1 MTPRRF
7 AAFVKT
13 SWRAASRRSRCHTI
27 LPTTGNDPTKMRID
41 GEHDDFHDHSA
52 RPPGDAHADAG
63 HEERVAGS
71 RPGGAFSRKVFI
83 DLTSLG
89 RASVKNS
96 GDPRSIKFQ
105 PTQPAAPLDPR
116 DVPLVSPVL
125 QLAEMQQVTAAVGP
139 LHASLYRSKDDVLW
153 EVFPCAGPVCN
164 TLVTASVFFR
174 RAGIAAAEY
183 RHVDT
188 GNEKSVIA
196 RRLIT
201 GLDTALDLLRAPAL
215 ANSNGTYEGH
225 MLDEWLGSDAVGN
238 GIGVDRYNEYRAIRF
253 DLRGILTHDVLG
265 NRKPHFNIDSW
276 RYGRGTLV
284 PVHRSTFE
292 VFGALPQEFIERG
305 ALHVVRYSDREIED
319 IVYGNYRLGDGGV
332 RPRLDG
338 EAVGE
343 LLAKRRDQ
351 MRASIFGASGVPGL
365 APQPL
370 VSAVPH
376 DDPAIEYVR
385 HASWPLIA
393 TLDFI
398 KLQFPQAV
406 FYVDSDGTRETI
418 SPGTVDG
425 TAFNLHGFMVTRDP
439 RFVRVYENLNEVTAF
454 VLSYYGPAGWGVAKT
469 HHAPPALI
477 GAAETTIVAAGDPN
491 APPVYVYVFIPEE
504 NNSPFTS
511 DPSAPGAL
519 RTDRSFK
526 PLLTLKAW
534 PHDIRPDIYTLPD
547 LFDRT
552 HPHYWG
558 TIGEKGSSLGPDV
571 FTPVRRPRDQ
581 INGVPLTPLSPYEVD
596 AIMRKH
602 AALNRYVDL
611 RHPYT
616 PGSASRHRVAA
627 IVQELDATVWF
638 VRDLETGGLR
648 LPNQWVGSNDS
659 RAERVVDAMYR
670 EVGFVGPILGY
681 VGDVED
687 LDASIKT
694 RYHAL
699 RRHAGAPFATPLG
712 IGVVRTT
719 IDNALPFVRN
729 ASDVAALNE
738 LRARQAWPDWH
749 EIVRA
754 DEVRLTAEPGALE
767 AAASGDLAHPY
778 AKLVVGV
785 HRIYSRHKIRRDPK
799 IFRGRFSV
807 DSDAVTYTG
816 QRIEMY
822 VSLPGKPRV
831 KMTAVE
837 FERDDAGPDEPTVI
851 FQGGG
856 PGASPAWYLGGGM
869 APFLVDENGNLVRN
883 NDTLLRGARL
893 LFVDALGTGD
903 AFTDGEEESYFNIDD
918 DADITAEFV
927 KQYRA
932 DDMPR
937 LKGSPMFTVGTSYG
951 VQRWARVV
959 ERLTDEG
966 VPIGG
971 VLFVSGAMS
980 YQLLDFEP
988 ESAISYACALVP
1000 YAATARQHLA
1010 EMKARYPDEDAFLA
1024 EVERFAFDIYLPAIA
1039 KGTAFA
1045 RENPER
1051 FAEIAETLSDY
1062 IGLPSD
1068 LIKEK
1073 HLQISQMDFC
1083 TKLIPGETIAA
1094 LDGRMKTQPVPGDA
1108 GRDPFAY
1115 ALDQL
1120 VAKYEKALTKFFR
1133 TDVGYHPLGDPTR
1146 PYVVLNSLF
1155 TRWDWG
1161 KHSNAAPRVQ
1171 DHVIRTAQKNPRLR
1185 WLVAAG
1191 KYDVRSPATTHVYA
1205 LNHLPPEVAERIE
1218 FHAYDGGH
1226 MFYMTDE
1233 AARRQFIEHVLAF
1246 IKRQTSGGDEGGAR

>member
-1 MTPRRF
+1 MTRRLF
-7 AAFVKT
+7 AAFAKT
-13 SWRAASRRSRCHTI
+13 SWRAASRRPRCHTI

-52 RPPGDAHADAG
+52 RPRGDAHADAKA
-63 HEERVAGS
+63 EERVAATPPGS
-71 RPGGAFSRKVFI
+71 ASSRKVFI
-83 DLTSLG
+83 DLKSLG
-89 RASVKNS
+89 RASVNDS
-96 GDPRSIKFQ
+96 EDPHSIKFQ
-105 PTQPAAPLDPR
+105 PTQPAAPFNPH

-125 QLAEMQQVTAAVGP
+125 RLAEMQQVTAAAGP
-139 LHASLYRSKDDVLW
+139 LHASLYRSKDTVLW
-153 EVFPCAGPVCN
+153 EVFSCASPVRN

-188 GNEKSVIA
+188 GNKEPVVA
-196 RRLIT
+196 RRFIT
-201 GLDTALDLLRAPAL
+201 GLDTALELLRAPAL
-215 ANSNGTYEGH
+215 ASGNGVYEGH
-225 MLDEWLGSDAVGN
+225 MLDEWLGSDTAGN
-238 GIGVDRYNEYRAIRF
+238 GIGMDRYNEYRAIRF

-265 NRKPHFNIDSW
+265 NLKPHFNIDTW
-276 RYGRGTLV
+276 RFGRGTLI
-284 PVHRSTFE
+284 PVHRRTLE
-292 VFGALPQEFIERG
+292 IFGGLSDEFIERG
-305 ALHVVRYSDREIED
+305 ALHVMRYGDREIED
-319 IVYGNYRLGDGGV
+319 IVSGNYCLGDRSA
-332 RPRLDG
+332 RPRGDAKALS
-338 EAVGE
+338 E
-343 LLAKRRDQ
+343 LLAIRRDQ
-351 MRASIFGASGVPGL
+351 MRVSIFGASDVPGL

-370 VSAVPH
+370 ISVVPE
-376 DDPAIEYVR
+376 DDPAIDYVR

-393 TLDFI
+393 TLEFI
-398 KLQFPQAV
+398 RLQFPQAV

-418 SPGTVDG
+418 SPGTEEG
-425 TAFNLHGFMVTRDP
+425 TAFNLHGFSVKHDS
-439 RFVRVYENLNEVTAF
+439 RFLRVYQNLNEVTARI
-454 VLSYYGPAGWGVAKT
+454 LSYYGPAGWGVART
-469 HHAPPALI
+469 PHALPALL
-477 GAAETTIVAAGDPN
+477 GAAETTIVAAGAPD
-491 APPVYVYVFIPEE
+491 APPVYIYVFIPDEK
-504 NNSPFTS
+504 NSPFKP
-511 DPSAPGAL
+511 DRSASGGL
-519 RTDRSFK
+519 LTNRSFK
-526 PLLTLKAW
+526 PLLTLTAW
-534 PHDIRPDIYTLPD
+534 PREARPDLYTLPD
-547 LFDRT
+547 LFDRA

-558 TIGEKGSSLGPDV
+558 TIGDKGSSLGPDV
-571 FTPVRRPRDQ
+571 FTGVRRPRDQ
-581 INGVPLTPLSPYEVD
+581 INGVPLKPLSPYEAE
-596 AIMRKH
+596 AIRRKH
-602 AALNRYVDL
+602 EALNHYVDL

-616 PGSASRHRVAA
+616 PGSASRHRVSA
-627 IVQELDATVWF
+627 IVQELDETVWF
-638 VRDLETGGLR
+638 VQDVETGGLR
-648 LPNQWVGSNDS
+648 LPTQWVENDDS
-659 RAERVVDAMYR
+659 RAERVVDAMYE

-681 VGDVED
+681 VGDIED
-687 LDASIKT
+687 PEASIKT
-694 RYHAL
+694 RYLAL
-699 RRHAGAPFATPLG
+699 RRHAGAPLARLSG
-712 IGVVRTT
+712 IAVVRAT
-719 IDNALPFVRN
+719 IDKALPLVHN

-738 LRARQAWPDWH
+738 LRAQQSWPDWH
-749 EIVRA
+749 EIVQA
-754 DEVRLTAEPGALE
+754 DEIRLTAEPGALE
-767 AAASGDLAHPY
+767 AFENGDLAHPY
-778 AKLVVGV
+778 SKLAVGV
-785 HRIYSRHKIRRDPK
+785 HRIYSRHKIPRNPK
-799 IFRGRFSV
+799 IFHGRFSI
-807 DSDAVTYTG
+807 DGHMVTYTG
-816 QRIEMY
+816 RRIEMY

-837 FERDDAGPDEPTVI
+837 FEREDAGPDEPTVI

-856 PGASPAWYLGGGM
+856 PGASPAWYLGGGIG
-869 APFLVDENGNLVRN
+869 PIIVDENGDVVRN
-883 NDTLLRGARL
+883 NETLLRGARL

-903 AFTDGEEESYFNIDD
+903 AFTDGEEESYFNIED

-927 KQYRA
+927 KQYRT

-937 LKGSPMFTVGTSYG
+937 LQDSPMFTVGTSYG

-966 VPIGG
+966 IPIGG

-1010 EMKARYPDEDAFLA
+1010 EMKARHPDEDAFLA
-1024 EVERFAFDIYLPAIA
+1024 EVERFAFEIYLPAIA

-1051 FAEIAETLSDY
+1051 FSEIAETLSDY

-1083 TKLIPGETIAA
+1083 TRLIPGETIAA
-1094 LDGRMKTQPVPGDA
+1094 LDGRMTTRPVPGDA

-1120 VAKYEKALTKFFR
+1120 VAKYEKALTAFFR

-1146 PYVVLNSLF
+1146 PYVVLNALF

-1161 KHSNAAPRVQ
+1161 KHNNAAPRVQ

-1233 AARRQFIEHVLAF
+1233 VARKQFIEDVLAF
-1246 IKRQTSGGDEGGAR
+1246 IKRQTNSSDEDGAR

>member
-1 MTPRRF
+1 
-7 AAFVKT
+7 
-13 SWRAASRRSRCHTI
+13 
-27 LPTTGNDPTKMRID
+27 MRID
-41 GEHDDFHDHSA
+41 GERDDFHSHSA
-52 RPPGDAHADAG
+52 WP
-63 HEERVAGS
+63 
-71 RPGGAFSRKVFI
+71 PGGAEIGAHTDAEPEESMAMSPPGAASSRTVFV
-83 DLTSLG
+83 DLRSLG
-89 RASVKNS
+89 RPSVEDPR
-96 GDPRSIKFQ
+96 DPRSVKFQ
-105 PTQPAAPLDPR
+105 PTQPADVFDPG

-125 QLAEMQQVTAAVGP
+125 RLAEMQQVTTAVGP
-139 LHASLYRSKDDVLW
+139 LHASLYRSENNVLW
-153 EVFPCAGPVCN
+153 EVFSCASSICN
-164 TLVTASVFFR
+164 TLVTASAFFR
-174 RAGIAAAEY
+174 RAGIAAADY

-188 GNEKSVIA
+188 GNSEPAVA

-201 GLDTALDLLRAPAL
+201 GLDTALDLVRAPAL
-215 ANSNGTYEGH
+215 AAQNGIYEGH
-225 MLDEWLGSDAVGN
+225 MLDEWLGFDTVGN
-238 GIGVDRYNEYRAIRF
+238 NIGVDRYDDRRAVRF

-265 NRKPHFNIDSW
+265 NRKPHFNIDTW
-276 RYGRGTLV
+276 RFGRGTLI
-284 PVHRSTFE
+284 PVHRRTLE
-292 VFGALPQEFIERG
+292 IFGSLPDEFIERG

-319 IVYGNYRLGDGGV
+319 IVNGNYRLDDASV
-332 RPRLDG
+332 RPRRDAPAL
-338 EAVGE
+338 GE
-343 LLAKRRDQ
+343 LLAIRRDQ
-351 MRASIFGASGVPGL
+351 MRASIFPASDVPGL
-365 APQPL
+365 VPQPL
-370 VSAVPH
+370 ISVVPP
-376 DDPAIEYVR
+376 DDPAIDYVR

-393 TLDFI
+393 ALDFI

-406 FYVDSDGTRETI
+406 FYVDSDGSRETI
-418 SPGTVDG
+418 SPGTEDG
-425 TAFNLHGFMVTRDP
+425 SAFNILGFKLKHDP
-439 RFVRVYENLNEVTAF
+439 RFVRVYEDLNELTALI
-454 VLSYYGPAGWGVAKT
+454 LSYYGPAGWGVAKT
-469 HHAPPALI
+469 RHAPPTLV

-491 APPVYVYVFIPEE
+491 APPVYVYVFIPDEKH
-504 NNSPFTS
+504 SPFTP
-511 DPSAPGAL
+511 DRSAPGAL

-526 PLLTLKAW
+526 PLLTLEAR
-534 PHDIRPDIYTLPD
+534 PREVRPDIYTLPD
-547 LFDRT
+547 LYDRT

-571 FTPVRRPRDQ
+571 FTPLRRPRDQ
-581 INGVPLTPLSPYEVD
+581 INGVPLKPLSPYDAD
-596 AIMRKH
+596 AIRRKH
-602 AALNRYVDL
+602 AALNQYVDL

-627 IVQELDATVWF
+627 IVQELDKTVWF

-648 LPNQWVGSNDS
+648 LPNQWVENNDS
-659 RAERVVDAMYR
+659 RAERVVDAMYE
-670 EVGFVGPILGY
+670 EVGFVGPILGH
-681 VGDVED
+681 VGDLED
-687 LDASIKT
+687 FDASIKT
-694 RYHAL
+694 RYFAL

-712 IGVVRTT
+712 IGVVRAT
-719 IDNALPFVRN
+719 IDNALALVRN

-738 LRARQAWPDWH
+738 LRAQQAWPDWH
-749 EIVRA
+749 DVVQA
-754 DEVRLTAEPGALE
+754 DEVRLTAQPGALE
-767 AAASGDLAHPY
+767 AFASGNLAHPY
-778 AKLVVGV
+778 SKLAVGV
-785 HRIYSRHKIRRDPK
+785 NRIYSRYKIRRDPK
-799 IFRGRFSV
+799 VFHGTFSV
-807 DSDAVTYTG
+807 DGHTVGFTG

-869 APFLVDENGNLVRN
+869 GPIIVDENGKVAPN

-903 AFTDGEEESYFNIDD
+903 AFTDGEEESYFNIED

-927 KQYRA
+927 KQYRT

-937 LKGSPMFTVGTSYG
+937 LQESPMFTVGTSYG

-966 VPIGG
+966 IPIGG

-1024 EVERFAFDIYLPAIA
+1024 EVERFAFEIYLPAIA
-1039 KGTAFA
+1039 QGTAFA

-1051 FAEIAETLSDY
+1051 FAQIAETLSNY
-1062 IGLPSD
+1062 IGLPSN

-1083 TKLIPGETIAA
+1083 MGLIPGETIAA

-1108 GRDPFAY
+1108 GEDPFAY
-1115 ALDQL
+1115 VLDQL
-1120 VAKYEKALTKFFR
+1120 IAKYEKALTEFFR
-1133 TDVGYHPLGDPTR
+1133 TDVGYYPLGDPTR
-1146 PYVVLNSLF
+1146 PYIVLNPLF

-1161 KHSNAAPRVQ
+1161 KHNNAAPRVQ

-1205 LNHLPPEVAERIE
+1205 LNHLPPDVAERIE

-1233 AARRQFIEHVLAF
+1233 AARRQFIEDVLAF
-1246 IKRQTSGGDEGGAR
+1246 IKRQTHTGDEDGAR